1 MSDHILGLCEKTDSL
16 DIAIGYFYSDGFN
29 LIEKCLQKVK
39 KIRIIMG
46 QDTSQKTIDDI
57 ADTESSLGKHVNDG
71 KVEIRIYETDR
82 ITDRKFH
89 GKTWIFNGT
98 NIAIVGSSNCSIN
111 GLQKN
116 KELNVIIDIEEV
128 KGWYESIW
136 KESTQYDP
144 KKLRIIKKTFECP
157 ILKPEQEESDTPHE
171 YQTEAIDKVVKKL
184 ETEDKCKLI
193 MACGTGK
200 TFVSIKIME
209 EIISDSGVCVYFVP
223 SISLIPQ
230 TLAQFKR
237 NGRGHNYHAVC
248 SDKTATNIDDDAT
261 RSDLDVESST
271 NPDDLVKK
279 LKKRDKSKPFV
290 IFTVYNSWKVTS
302 DGLEKSGIKPEL
314 VLYDEAHRTT
324 GKRDGFAGDSLHKLD
339 AAKKVFMTAT
349 PRVYKNSGDK
359 NVNSMDDKDTY
370 GTTAY
375 NLSFTD
381 AVEKDRLVPFRIIL
395 PQFKKSEQ
403 NSEKLDH
410 KDKLRAI
417 WEGIKYPNG
426 IDSDRKF
433 LQRMIVFHNTINKS
447 RVFAGTMK
455 GNKITGEEKD
465 EDYEKKYKNY
475 EKKYK
480 EYMMK
485 HIPSDDSEAESCTV
499 SVRHVDSTMSA
510 KQRRKDIEWLKDSSN
525 DETECRIL
533 SNARCLQ
540 EGVDV
545 PALDGVAFLDP
556 KRSPVDIIQ
565 AIGRV
570 MRKDKGKEYGYVM
583 LPIPTFSDSDP
594 ESELKR
600 SPTYRMISDIMSA
613 LLAHDNKLSSLLNQ
627 SFLIDRERTG
637 KSTTKSF
644 DDYLKTL
651 LVNASPSQINYIR
664 TVMIDLVDK
673 TYYPRYGLDL
683 GKKAVE
689 IEEKIKSEA
698 SIVKNAEVITKLQH
712 DLKTLIN
719 DSITLD
725 DARKVLCQHAVLRPV
740 FDQLFPE
747 SKANN
752 PVSAELDKTVDKLDV
767 DLHEMQDIYDLI
779 KNEMSN
785 MDDPVVKQEFI
796 RNLYDSFFKGA
807 DSKASTKHGIVYT
820 PVEVVDFILNS
831 VNDVLKSEFG
841 KTFSDDSVKVL
852 DPFTGTGMFVTRLL
866 QSGLILN
873 EKLES
878 KYKHD
883 IHCNDI
889 ELLAYYTALA
899 NIETT
904 YYEIENNRVP
914 FNNILFTD
922 TFSQNPLYFKNGIN
936 WKKQQKIEETFGGS
950 HKLLGQQKNTQLNV
964 IIGNPPYFGGQ
975 ETASA
980 GTESTKHIELEK
992 LIKDSYI
999 EYAPKGNTKVLY
1011 NSYIKAFRWA
1021 SYRIGVSGVIG
1032 FVTPESFISGIT
1044 MSGVRKCIN
1053 DEFTDIWCFNLR
1065 GNTKLSGEAGRKT
1078 GGNIFGSGSRE
1089 PISITIFSK
1098 NPAKIK
1104 SGKCT
1109 IHYKTSDDYLKTKEK
1124 LNVLKTTKS
1133 IYSIKNWQ
1141 TIIPNKYHDWINQ
1154 LGNEN
1159 EEFKVHMAL
1168 GDKNLKGKN
1177 PKSMFDLFSN
1187 GLKTHRDAWVYNAS
1201 NIDLETNIKTTID
1214 YINTQVSDP
1223 FEINPLKCAWTSTM
1237 HKKIKKLK
1245 LPIKFSNKHIRMA
1258 TFRPFVKQY
1267 LYFDPIFI
1275 DTKYHIP
1282 KFFTFN
1288 DKNPTIIAPDKI
1300 KGEFSTLM
1308 TDTTPDLHIHE
1319 SSQCFPLH
1327 IKNNASKM
1335 SVGGGGENSKQNSII
1350 SSQSYNNSSRQ
1361 NRWRV
1366 LGIHDRCDAGFR
1378 DTSTRSVFPDEGDEM
1393 IDNITDYALK
1403 EYQVNYNDDSI
1414 IKEDVFYYTYGIL
1427 HHLGYREKYQKN
1439 LVRGIPRIP
1448 MVPDF
1453 WLFSKAGMSLGQLH
1467 MDYETC
1473 KRYDLGKPLKTIPDN
1488 PQKIRFGKKKNKDGR
1503 NEFDTAVLIIDD
1515 IKVYNNLPKVKY
1527 VVNEKTPIG
1536 WLTWTPKKSKANID
1550 QAPFRVY
1557 TGKEMQAMIERLCFV
1572 GVETDRIMEKISKE
1586 PFESPNAPKY
1596 NVEEKPAN
1604 TLDGTFVEQQ

>member
-1 MSDHILGLCEKTDSL
+1 MIIDNEDLTMFDHICDLCKNIDSL
-16 DIAIGYFYSDGFN
+16 DIAVGYFYNEGFN

-39 KIRIIMG
+39 KIRIIIG
-46 QDTSQKTIDDI
+46 TETDNDTRNAIDDPK
-57 ADTESSLGKHVNDG
+57 SLLCKYIKSGKI
-71 KVEIRIYETDR
+71 EIKIYNE
-82 ITDRKFH
+82 RKFH
-89 GKTWIFNGT
+89 GKAWIFCGKT
-98 NIAIVGSSNCSIN
+98 KIAIIGSSNCSIN
-111 GLQKN
+111 GLMKS
-116 KELNVIIDIEEV
+116 KELNTSVNYNEV
-128 KGWYESIW
+128 VEYFKNAWSES
-136 KESTQYDP
+136 KPYDRDLLKIRDKP
-144 KKLRIIKKTFECP
+144 KWNCRVCGVFKKTNVRSDRGGTLCINHAVECGKCKANFTKEEIDECNICSEKRCKSCKLP
-157 ILKPEQEESDTPHE
+157 DICPNKPLTLHDYQIKAVNNVVEELKTSDKT
-171 YQTEAIDKVVKKL
+171 
-184 ETEDKCKLI
+184 KLI

-200 TFVSIKIME
+200 TLVSVKIME
-209 EIISDSGVCVYFVP
+209 EIIQQGGVCVYFVP

-237 NGRGHNYHAVC
+237 NGRGHQYHAVC
-248 SDKTATNIDDDAT
+248 SDKTAANIDDDDAT
-261 RSDLDVESST
+261 RSYLDVESST
-271 NPDDLVKK
+271 KSDDLVKK
-279 LKKRDKSKPFV
+279 LKSRDKNKPFV

-302 DGLEKSGIKPEL
+302 DGLEKSGIRPEL

-339 AAKKVFMTAT
+339 AVKKVFMTAT

-447 RVFAGTMK
+447 RVFAGSVK
-455 GNKITGEEKD
+455 GNKIVDEEK
-465 EDYEKKYKNY
+465 YKD
-475 EKKYK
+475 
-480 EYMMK
+480 YMMK
-485 HIPSDDSEAESCTV
+485 QIPSDDSEAESCTV

-712 DLKTLIN
+712 DLKILIN

-767 DLHEMQDIYDLI
+767 DLHEMQDIYDSI

-820 PVEVVDFILNS
+820 PIEVVDFILNS

-841 KTFSDDSVKVL
+841 KTLSDDSVK
-852 DPFTGTGMFVTRLL
+852 D
-866 QSGLILN
+866 
-873 EKLES
+873 
-878 KYKHD
+878 
-883 IHCNDI
+883 
-889 ELLAYYTALA
+889 
-899 NIETT
+899 
-904 YYEIENNRVP
+904 
-914 FNNILFTD
+914 
-922 TFSQNPLYFKNGIN
+922 
-936 WKKQQKIEETFGGS
+936 
-950 HKLLGQQKNTQLNV
+950 
-964 IIGNPPYFGGQ
+964 
-975 ETASA
+975 
-980 GTESTKHIELEK
+980 
-992 LIKDSYI
+992 
-999 EYAPKGNTKVLY
+999 
-1011 NSYIKAFRWA
+1011 
-1021 SYRIGVSGVIG
+1021 
-1032 FVTPESFISGIT
+1032 
-1044 MSGVRKCIN
+1044 VRSVY
-1053 DEFTDIWCFNLR
+1053 
-1065 GNTKLSGEAGRKT
+1065 G
-1078 GGNIFGSGSRE
+1078 
-1089 PISITIFSK
+1089 
-1098 NPAKIK
+1098 
-1104 SGKCT
+1104 
-1109 IHYKTSDDYLKTKEK
+1109 
-1124 LNVLKTTKS
+1124 
-1133 IYSIKNWQ
+1133 
-1141 TIIPNKYHDWINQ
+1141 
-1154 LGNEN
+1154 
-1159 EEFKVHMAL
+1159 
-1168 GDKNLKGKN
+1168 
-1177 PKSMFDLFSN
+1177 
-1187 GLKTHRDAWVYNAS
+1187 HRDVCYKIVA
-1201 NIDLETNIKTTID
+1201 IR
-1214 YINTQVSDP
+1214 IN
-1223 FEINPLKCAWTSTM
+1223 FK
-1237 HKKIKKLK
+1237 
-1245 LPIKFSNKHIRMA
+1245 
-1258 TFRPFVKQY
+1258 
-1267 LYFDPIFI
+1267 
-1275 DTKYHIP
+1275 
-1282 KFFTFN
+1282 
-1288 DKNPTIIAPDKI
+1288 
-1300 KGEFSTLM
+1300 
-1308 TDTTPDLHIHE
+1308 
-1319 SSQCFPLH
+1319 
-1327 IKNNASKM
+1327 
-1335 SVGGGGENSKQNSII
+1335 
-1350 SSQSYNNSSRQ
+1350 
-1361 NRWRV
+1361 
-1366 LGIHDRCDAGFR
+1366 
-1378 DTSTRSVFPDEGDEM
+1378 
-1393 IDNITDYALK
+1393 
-1403 EYQVNYNDDSI
+1403 
-1414 IKEDVFYYTYGIL
+1414 
-1427 HHLGYREKYQKN
+1427 
-1439 LVRGIPRIP
+1439 
-1448 MVPDF
+1448 
-1453 WLFSKAGMSLGQLH
+1453 
-1467 MDYETC
+1467 
-1473 KRYDLGKPLKTIPDN
+1473 
-1488 PQKIRFGKKKNKDGR
+1488 
-1503 NEFDTAVLIIDD
+1503 
-1515 IKVYNNLPKVKY
+1515 
-1527 VVNEKTPIG
+1527 
-1536 WLTWTPKKSKANID
+1536 
-1550 QAPFRVY
+1550 
-1557 TGKEMQAMIERLCFV
+1557 
-1572 GVETDRIMEKISKE
+1572 
-1586 PFESPNAPKY
+1586 
-1596 NVEEKPAN
+1596 
-1604 TLDGTFVEQQ
+1604 